1 MASNDPVWLQILT
14 LLIMNCVALT
24 DDLAS
29 LCLSFSIYKMRLINL
44 VLHSF
49 IHLLLLFFTQQT
61 LSACLFW
68 AQDQRGAH
76 HHSHTRS
83 EPCS

>member
-1 MASNDPVWLQILT
+1 MASSDPVWLQILT

-49 IHLLLLFFTQQT
+49 IHSVIIIIFYLTNTFCVSVLG
-61 LSACLFW
+61 S
-68 AQDQRGAH
+68 GPE
-76 HHSHTRS
+76 RS
-83 EPCS
+83 